1 MARELVSRTR
11 SEIEDEALRADL
23 IEFIETIILYKVPR
37 LTRAEIKTM
46 LQLHDIRESRAYQ
59 EAMEEGEKKATALG
73 DCENGSQEN
82 DCRRD
87 CRTPG
92 GGHRIGSSRV
102 EGPIQRL
109 KLHPSVNEQAMVPP
123 HCNAFG

>member
-59 EAMEEGEKKATALG
+59 EAMEEGEKKATARAIVKMAAKKMTAEEIAALLEVDIELVRQELKG
-73 DCENGSQEN
+73 RSNG
-82 DCRRD
+82 
-87 CRTPG
+87 
-92 GGHRIGSSRV
+92 
-102 EGPIQRL
+102 
-109 KLHPSVNEQAMVPP
+109 
-123 HCNAFG
+123 